1 MYLNSFAFAHFF
13 EIFTCLWDV
22 GNNYG
27 SLGFGFV
34 CGTVVGGGLVGLLD
48 GCCDWMNLWC
58 HWLRAQEGN

>member
-13 EIFTCLWDV
+13 EFFTSLWDV

-34 CGTVVGGGLVGLLD
+34 CGTVVGGVG
-48 GCCDWMNLWC
+48 GVVGWML
-58 HWLRAQEGN
+58 